1 MKLQTPVADAQCK
14 VSISYKDKITMIGS
28 CFSDNV
34 GKSLSNYGFDVCVN
48 PFGTLYNPV
57 SILRSIE
64 RLISARAFTED
75 DCVQIGA
82 GDERYCSFSHHTSFA
97 RAGKEEFLDN
107 ANQALQ
113 KASRY
118 FAESTKVI
126 ITLGTSW
133 CFRNTSSGQIVSN
146 CLKRHP
152 AEFVRE
158 RLSAQETADCLKKI
172 MELCRNAES
181 DTFRP
186 KEFIFTVSPIR
197 HFKDGAHGN
206 QISKA
211 GLLLGIE
218 EILGLELIG
227 RDFVLEAEGDAGID
241 HGLPLHDIQ
250 IVFHGDVDVGK
261 DLQIGL
267 PAEGGAGLFAL
278 VGGLLFQTADVLAL
292 FKVEGVFKAVA
303 PDGGV
308 EELGGILGGAGA
320 QTVQAQRVLVV
331 VALTAVLAAGVQL
344 AEDQLPVILLLLLV
358 PVHGTAA
365 ALVLHLNGVVGK
377 AGDGDEIAVTLT
389 GLINGVGHDL
399 EYGVLT
405 ALQTVRAKNNARTL
419 ADAVCALQ
427 CGDGFVAVTGFLS
440 HSYLPRVSNCK

>member
-64 RLISARAFTED
+64 RLISASAFTED

-97 RAGKEEFLDN
+97 RTGKEEFLDN
-107 ANQALQ
+107 ANLALQ
-113 KASRY
+113 NAARH

-152 AEFVRE
+152 GEFVRE

-172 MELCRNAES
+172 VELCKDAES

-218 EILGLELIG
+218 EILAA
-227 RDFVLEAEGDAGID
+227 D
-241 HGLPLHDIQ
+241 
-250 IVFHGDVDVGK
+250 
-261 DLQIGL
+261 
-267 PAEGGAGLFAL
+267 
-278 VGGLLFQTADVLAL
+278 TADY
-292 FKVEGVFKAVA
+292 FPSYEIMM
-303 PDGGV
+303 D
-308 EELGGILGGAGA
+308 EL
-320 QTVQAQRVLVV
+320 RDYRFY
-331 VALTAVLAAGVQL
+331 
-344 AEDQLPVILLLLLV
+344 AEDMCHPTQQAVDYICERFISWALPSEE
-358 PVHGTAA
+358 H
-365 ALVLHLNGVVGK
+365 H
-377 AGDGDEIAVTLT
+377 TLEENIRQHKKSRHIQ
-389 GLINGVGHDL
+389 GL
-399 EYGVLT
+399 
-405 ALQTVRAKNNARTL
+405 R
-419 ADAVCALQ
+419 
-427 CGDGFVAVTGFLS
+427 
-440 HSYLPRVSNCK
+440 